1 MTIAE
6 DMCSITSEHAGR
18 KLRYFVRADPENGNG
33 NEGDSISE
41 RDLDSTDAPGSE
53 VAADQQIEVLHL
65 REDLDWT
72 RRRQREVES
81 ELLELVASESYE
93 ALMNAEN
100 VNQIIKVADDKILFT
115 GFVDDE
121 VVVASFERGILPVLP
136 TVVDEFRSYMR
147 ERDVSFI
154 SLDM

>member
-6 DMCSITSEHAGR
+6 DMCSITSEHAGK
-18 KLRYFVRADPENGNG
+18 KLRYFARADPED
-33 NEGDSISE
+33 GDSSE
-41 RDLDSTDAPGSE
+41 STPDSDTDSGAG
-53 VAADQQIEVLHL
+53 VAADQRIELLHL

-72 RRRQREVES
+72 SRRQREVES

-93 ALMNAEN
+93 QLMNAEN

-121 VVVASFERGILPVLP
+121 VVVAAFERGILPVLP